1 MEQYLLSVTTGKLK
15 RSSAGYTLDP
25 VLRKRSSFVFDDPA
39 EAKAAM
45 RKSISAFFVSHQRI
59 EDCNG
64 VRIFD
69 RNGIVQFDDFEP
81 LEYDHMDYSG
91 VQQLVRRILFQPDY
105 VPAPKDV
112 PLVVTC
118 ALEEEYCEPYA
129 IEIHCDR
136 KLFHLFSINPCY
148 EIDFNIHDSRKKK
161 NACYYFNFRIDGDIE
176 GPVDVFSAV
185 LCPLSAEGIIDDRHP
200 GKHYLDKHIEESR
213 KRFISEIHTT

>member
-1 MEQYLLSVTTGKLK
+1 MEKKLLSVTTGKLK
-15 RSSAGYTLDP
+15 RFSAGYTLDP
-25 VLRKRSSFVFDDPA
+25 VLRKRSSFVFDNPA

-45 RKSISAFFVSHQRI
+45 RKSISAFFVSHRKNQ
-59 EDCNG
+59 DCNG

-69 RNGIVQFDDFEP
+69 GNGMPQFEDFEP

-91 VQQLVRRILFQPDY
+91 VQQLVRRILFDPDY
-105 VPAPKDV
+105 VPTPKDV

-118 ALEEEYCEPYA
+118 ALGVDYCEPYT

-136 KLFHLFSINPCY
+136 KLFHLLSINPCY
-148 EIDFNIHDSRKKK
+148 EIEFNIHDNQKKK

-185 LCPLSAEGIIDDRHP
+185 LCPVSAKGVIGDRYP
-200 GKHYLDKHIEESR
+200 GKRYLNSSI
-213 KRFISEIHTT
+213 KRVREMFISGKP